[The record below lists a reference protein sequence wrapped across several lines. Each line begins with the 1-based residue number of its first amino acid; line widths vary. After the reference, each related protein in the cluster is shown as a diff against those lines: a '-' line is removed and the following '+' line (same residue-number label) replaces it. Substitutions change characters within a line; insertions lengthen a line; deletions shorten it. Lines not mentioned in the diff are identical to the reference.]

1 VKQFRPVFSAQRC
14 ERLKRQGNPLDQ
26 KNVTGRQGA
35 PVLQCTCIR
44 KQYVHNIY
52 MNDLCLT
59 NTLRLLQSA
68 DQIKARVSGDF
79 ASVHG
84 LSVNEVF
91 LLMLLEQAPLHRL
104 SRVELAKRMHVSAS
118 TVTRMAAPLEKIGVV
133 ARQTDE
139 RDARLAFVVLTESGL
154 EKVHEA
160 RVTFTKQAG
169 YVFRD
174 RWTEGDLEQLSGLLH
189 RLIADAPGSLT

>member
-1 VKQFRPVFSAQRC
+1 
-14 ERLKRQGNPLDQ
+14 
-26 KNVTGRQGA
+26 
-35 PVLQCTCIR
+35 
-44 KQYVHNIY
+44 

-68 DQIKARVSGDF
+68 DQIKSRLSGEF

-91 LLMLLEQAPLHRL
+91 LLMHLELAPLHRM

-118 TVTRMAAPLEKIGVV
+118 TVTRMAAPLEKIGMVS
-133 ARQTDE
+133 RQADN
-139 RDARLAFVVLTESGL
+139 RDARLAFVVLTASGL
-154 EKVHEA
+154 EKVKEA
-160 RVTFTKQAG
+160 RVTFAKQAS

-174 RWTEGDLEQLSGLLH
+174 RWVDEDLEQLSSLLH
-189 RLIADAPGSLT
+189 RLIADAPGDLTME

>member
-1 VKQFRPVFSAQRC
+1 
-14 ERLKRQGNPLDQ
+14 
-26 KNVTGRQGA
+26 
-35 PVLQCTCIR
+35 
-44 KQYVHNIY
+44 

-68 DQIKARVSGDF
+68 DQIKARLSGDF

-91 LLMLLEQAPLHRL
+91 LLMHLEQAPLNRL

-169 YVFRD
+169 YIFRD
-174 RWTEGDLEQLSGLLH
+174 RWTEEDLEQLSGLLH
-189 RLIADAPGSLT
+189 RLIADAPGNLT

>member
-1 VKQFRPVFSAQRC
+1 
-14 ERLKRQGNPLDQ
+14 
-26 KNVTGRQGA
+26 
-35 PVLQCTCIR
+35 
-44 KQYVHNIY
+44 

-68 DQIKARVSGDF
+68 DQIKARLSGDF

-91 LLMLLEQAPLHRL
+91 LLMHLGQAPLHRL

-169 YVFRD
+169 YIFRD
-174 RWTEGDLEQLSGLLH
+174 RWTEEDLEQLSGLLH
-189 RLIADAPGSLT
+189 RLIADAPGNLT

>member
-1 VKQFRPVFSAQRC
+1 M
-14 ERLKRQGNPLDQ
+14 
-26 KNVTGRQGA
+26 
-35 PVLQCTCIR
+35 
-44 KQYVHNIY
+44 H
-52 MNDLCLT
+52 
-59 NTLRLLQSA
+59 
-68 DQIKARVSGDF
+68 
-79 ASVHG
+79 
-84 LSVNEVF
+84 
-91 LLMLLEQAPLHRL
+91 LEQAPLHRL

-139 RDARLAFVVLTESGL
+139 RDARLAFVVLTEPGL

-160 RVTFTKQAG
+160 LVTFTKQAG

-189 RLIADAPGSLT
+189 RLIADAPGNLT

>member
-1 VKQFRPVFSAQRC
+1 
-14 ERLKRQGNPLDQ
+14 
-26 KNVTGRQGA
+26 
-35 PVLQCTCIR
+35 
-44 KQYVHNIY
+44 

-68 DQIKARVSGDF
+68 DQIKARLSGDF

-91 LLMLLEQAPLHRL
+91 LLMHLERAPLHRL

-118 TVTRMAAPLEKIGVV
+118 TVTRMAAPVEKIGVV

-189 RLIADAPGSLT
+189 RLIADAPGNLT

>member
-1 VKQFRPVFSAQRC
+1 
-14 ERLKRQGNPLDQ
+14 
-26 KNVTGRQGA
+26 
-35 PVLQCTCIR
+35 
-44 KQYVHNIY
+44 

-68 DQIKARVSGDF
+68 DQIKARLSGDF

-91 LLMLLEQAPLHRL
+91 LLMHLEQAPLHRL

-139 RDARLAFVVLTESGL
+139 RDARLAFVVLTDSGL

-160 RVTFTKQAG
+160 RATFTKQAG

-174 RWTEGDLEQLSGLLH
+174 RWTEGDLEQLSSLLH
-189 RLIADAPGSLT
+189 RLIADAPGNLT

>member
-1 VKQFRPVFSAQRC
+1 
-14 ERLKRQGNPLDQ
+14 
-26 KNVTGRQGA
+26 
-35 PVLQCTCIR
+35 
-44 KQYVHNIY
+44 

-68 DQIKARVSGDF
+68 DQIKARLSGDF

-91 LLMLLEQAPLHRL
+91 LLMHLEQAPLNRL

-189 RLIADAPGSLT
+189 RLIADAPGNLT

>member
-1 VKQFRPVFSAQRC
+1 M
-14 ERLKRQGNPLDQ
+14 
-26 KNVTGRQGA
+26 T
-35 PVLQCTCIR
+35 
-44 KQYVHNIY
+44 
-52 MNDLCLT
+52 DLCLT

-68 DQIKARVSGDF
+68 DQIKARLSGDF

-91 LLMLLEQAPLHRL
+91 LLMHLEQAPLHRL
-104 SRVELAKRMHVSAS
+104 SCVELAKRMHVSAS

-154 EKVHEA
+154 EKVHDA

-169 YVFRD
+169 HVFRD
-174 RWTEGDLEQLSGLLH
+174 RWTEEDLEQLSGLLH
-189 RLIADAPGSLT
+189 RLIADAPGNLT